1 MNQVSIADADFDMNA
16 HLEMHR
22 RVLEQ
27 QRVEQQRAEE
37 RDALRAERH
46 HDVLCRALE
55 KLMDSYSRVDM
66 CENIM
71 VRETIVNAA
80 HGFADLAY
88 PPPKAEGT

>member
-22 RVLEQ
+22 RAL
-27 QRVEQQRAEE
+27 EQQRAEE

-46 HDVLCRALE
+46 HDVLCRVIDKLLEAQLRHNTTNGDLLNKLVGVHMEIALA
-55 KLMDSYSRVDM
+55 Y
-66 CENIM
+66 
-71 VRETIVNAA
+71 
-80 HGFADLAY
+80 ADLAY